1 MRIHRKLLTVLLFAS
16 VAVPFT
22 VLSVWA
28 APVRPVHAQHAMIAS
43 VHELASKAGVEVM
56 QSGGNAVDA
65 AVAVGFVLAVVHSQ
79 AGKLGGGG
87 VLLIR
92 TAGWPTK
99 LLRS

>member
-28 APVRPVHAQHAMIAS
+28 APVRPVPAKHAMIARW
-43 VHELASKAGVEVM
+43 HELASKAGVEVM

-65 AVAVGFVLAVVHSQ
+65 AVAVGFVLAVFHPQ
-79 AGKLGGGG
+79 AGNLGGGG
-87 VLLIR
+87 FLLIR
-92 TAGWPTK
+92 TADGKTHF
-99 LLRS
+99 L